1 MLWLMQVKDIVHYSL
16 KGAII
21 TKEIISKVRA
31 RYIILLIFSFILLL
45 FGIYSLVF
53 FQTKT
58 LLIDRSEA
66 APESVDMVLNFL
78 DEKDIDISLYT
89 RSFSPPE
96 KIYIN
101 KSDYPIVLKFMEE
114 NKLSLS

>member
-1 MLWLMQVKDIVHYSL
+1 MIKRNRLIP
-16 KGAII
+16 
-21 TKEIISKVRA
+21 
-31 RYIILLIFSFILLL
+31 IILLSLLL
-45 FGIYSLVF
+45 LGCIYSFVF

-66 APESVDMVLNFL
+66 TAESVDMVLNFL
-78 DEKDIDISLYT
+78 DEHDLDVSYYI
-89 RSFSPPE
+89 RSFTPPE

-101 KSDYPIVLKFMEE
+101 KSDYPIVQRFIEE

>member
-1 MLWLMQVKDIVHYSL
+1 MLWLMQVKDIVRYSL
-16 KGAII
+16 KGVII
-21 TKEIISKVRA
+21 TKKIISKVRA

-66 APESVDMVLNFL
+66 TAESVDMVLNFL
-78 DEKDIDISLYT
+78 DEHDLDVSYYI
-89 RSFSPPE
+89 RSFTPPE

-101 KSDYPIVLKFMEE
+101 KSDYPIVQRFIEE